1 MFRNRFLFA
10 ALLLALAPPSAW
22 CQTENETSTNDTI
35 RAGYRGQTTAF
46 AFAHVN
52 APIAGCRC
60 GRNLG
65 IRWGTAQW
73 KCYCSVAVY
82 RQANWKII
90 VGP

>member
-1 MFRNRFLFA
+1 MFRNLFLFA

-52 APIAGCRC
+52 APIAGVAAGETLAFVGEPLNGSVIVLSRFTGKQI
-60 GRNLG
+60 GR
-65 IRWGTAQW
+65 
-73 KCYCSVAVY
+73 
-82 RQANWKII
+82 
-90 VGP
+90 